1 MWRFELSRAGGFIA
15 FNAAL
20 AKLQIV
26 DKGVAALHADE
37 VIEAIRQQKLMVIR
51 DRAASPS
58 AS

>member
-26 DKGVAALHADE
+26 DKSVAALHADE
-37 VIEAIRQQKLMVIR
+37 AMEVNRQQKLKVIR
-51 DRAASPS
+51 DRAASPI